1 MPITLFTALA
11 HVCTYVR
18 GAFGLEKLNN
28 HNNQNNFTMRKF
40 TLFFAALLVVLGIT
54 AQTTTYPEGYFDFAT
69 EYLTMEECGQGAT
82 FQDGMLIAIQHD
94 HSFHS
99 ESSEMHDHEGKF
111 LMMETMETYGV
122 HKLIMYDHL
131 SGLGAFTLVEADG
144 GFKLKAVRDGHWVG
158 ILNAEYDALKTTKD
172 ESRAGIY
179 NFVWHEGYGYSFD
192 CVNSSSS
199 SSSSYSLYVNT
210 KGGTVSMVGGPYPTN
225 DRLIDEEDKLYEQL
239 FFKVYQVS
247 NPKGVTKYVENAKVE
262 LTGPGGNVF
271 TTTHSGWSDFYE
283 FVQNSSVYGSTYNF
297 GVTLSNV
304 MYHEA
309 TNEITGNIHFPF
321 PVSGD
326 VVKIPVV
333 LNPATNADRRI
344 AANAA
349 GDGLEVQTKP
359 ANGWVQN
366 LNNQWGII
374 PHFVNGF
381 YLEYAIQN
389 VATGTYI
396 TVDASNNVTLGTGLY
411 YFDLTGGTSDGKITD
426 LRFKKKN
433 ATQYLYDNNG
443 TVGMNYY
450 ASEGAQFK
458 VDRVPANELSGEE
471 AKGFTRHYKD
481 KLFWDCGAIDWS
493 KAPKALLAALQD
505 GGHEGYDQG
514 GHTLYSAETGC
525 RVPKT
530 GDITVTFNYSSGTHM
545 LQILGVDVV
554 AANGTVLNSDYHVG
568 KAGNPSANN
577 KYTIKDIPAGENYTV
592 RYWVCDYSNGHDLT
606 KNQGNIKVTGA
617 DYYVKYSNAPANG
630 AWAANTTWFRMR
642 LFDTCERYIS
652 AQPAYMDADNYLKL
666 TNNTPPT
673 DYAGMWAIV
682 GDATNGYKFYNHAWG
697 PEYALKTTGSEGGAR
712 TFMAPV
718 AEATTYDIVSGV
730 KQDYE
735 YQFFV
740 KVHGSTN
747 NYLNKRG
754 DYLALWDSTDGL
766 GDQGSVMTFETVD
779 MEAFEANTTAI
790 KENLSPYWQP
800 WLVMPEIETIYND
813 FASLMKNRN
822 NLFSLLDGKVFKF
835 VNKAGNTRNGHLLGV
850 NASNKG
856 AGLAVTNTT
865 NDYLQFINNGD
876 GTFKLYHIATGRYLG
891 VPDGAV
897 TTTNASEAASYTYI
911 YQSNADNNKQRLTFV
926 TSGQT
931 LHLQNSLELMNYGS
945 TDSASWWEVAYGDE
959 AAQELGEVATEAQ
972 ALLAEINSEAYQ
984 ANIGLP
990 GTASAEAISQ
1000 YATAVQSLSGKSV
1013 ADAKAALQT
1022 AMQAVDNAEK
1032 VIYFPTDCYFTIT
1045 NKEGRGSVV
1054 YNPDATYKDGEAHYL
1069 WSSTALDNTNVNHL
1083 WGFFKD
1089 PATGEY
1095 YLYNVGAKL
1104 FAAPTGEGTGTPKYG
1119 SRGDTWVFSN
1129 EGAAITLEA
1138 MTSPYFHIQG
1148 DGKTMSI
1155 SNSYK
1160 GPVITYYKADDG
1172 GVPFRFE
1179 KSSVAV
1185 DPEVTAAIQ
1194 AVWEA
1199 GGGSYLETLAALDN
1213 TNIYGISCQRGPLAY
1228 VAGNDTHLST
1238 PAMGASAD
1246 VAANVKGNVN
1256 EQFAILRTENT
1267 RDGWYYLYSIAK
1279 QAFVSK
1285 DFSYSATP
1293 VCAVNFRDIKGNNA
1307 EYPWEVWF
1315 GDETGDTKLNVNT
1328 SAGVVLDSWVNFDA
1342 GNCFRI
1348 EYAETNVEKT
1358 AAALEAIVT
1367 YEAMVAE
1374 RNIAT
1379 EFLNAAPQG
1388 AVGYPTDAERKTLQD
1403 ALDNAT
1409 TAADVTTAL
1418 QAFKETASV
1427 NMPESGKAYVFTNV
1441 HHNGAKH
1448 YLNYT
1453 ESGLTLVARGEAA
1466 ANTLPASAKWYC
1478 RKLEDGRY
1486 VFVNNAGKYLVWRG
1500 KNVGANGTKGYLN
1513 EYETDWC
1520 PLTFDK
1526 MVNTGTNTGNVSNA
1540 ELFGYMAF
1548 GGKREEGKNSYFIT
1562 TWSADGTTF
1571 NQDGGW
1577 TMRYKASNHSTA
1589 FLVEEVSNYVL
1600 ANTKLTTVTEND
1612 GLLTGIEAGQTIGTF
1627 SAPYATVIPDG
1638 VTAYYAKSAEK
1649 AGMLNLK
1656 AVEGGVLPAGEGVV
1670 LIGESANVAQMLPVA
1685 GETVTELEEG
1695 LNQFANSATDDV
1707 VLGDNA
1713 YILSKTASEGIGIY
1727 KAAAGG
1733 KLQQGKAYLDFSAST
1748 VARFVLNFSGVT
1760 TDIEGA
1766 PTVAPSQQVI
1776 YDLSG
1781 RRVNAVTKGGI
1792 YIVNGKKMIIK

>member
-1 MPITLFTALA
+1 
-11 HVCTYVR
+11 
-18 GAFGLEKLNN
+18 
-28 HNNQNNFTMRKF
+28 MRKF
-40 TLFFAALLVVLGIT
+40 TLFFAALLVALGVQ
-54 AQTTTYPEGYFDFAT
+54 AQATIPEGYFEFAT
-69 EYLTMEECGQGAT
+69 EYLTMEECGKDAT
-82 FQDGMLIAIQHD
+82 FQNGMLIAIQHD

-99 ESSEMHDHEGKF
+99 ESSEMHEHEGKF
-111 LMMETMETYGV
+111 LMMETMEMWGV
-122 HKLIMYDHL
+122 HKMIMYDHL
-131 SGLGAFTLVEADG
+131 SGLGAFTLVKADG

-199 SSSSYSLYVNT
+199 SSYSLYVNT
-210 KGGTVSMVGGPYPTN
+210 KNGTVSMVGGPFPTN
-225 DRLIDEEDKLYEQL
+225 DRLIDEKDKLYEQL

-247 NPKGVTKYVENAKVE
+247 DPKGVTKYVENAKVE
-262 LTGPGGNVF
+262 LTGAGGNVF

-283 FVQNSSVYGSTYNF
+283 FVQNSAVYGSTENF
-297 GVTLSNV
+297 GVTLNNV

-309 TNEITGNIHFPF
+309 TNEITGNINFPF

-326 VVKIPVV
+326 VVRIPVV
-333 LNPATNADRRI
+333 LNPSMNVERRVAVNE
-344 AANAA
+344 AAN
-349 GDGLEVQTKP
+349 GFEVQTKP

-366 LNNQWGII
+366 LNNQWVII
-374 PHFVNGF
+374 PRFDGTN
-381 YLEYAIQN
+381 LEYAIQN
-389 VATGTYI
+389 VATGKYI
-396 TVDASNNVTLGTGLY
+396 TNPQYDQNVTLGGEPF
-411 YFDLTGGTSDGKITD
+411 YFRLSGTTKDGKVEK
-426 LRFKKKN
+426 LRFVSVINSGK
-433 ATQYLYDNNG
+433 AYLWDNNG
-443 TVGMNYY
+443 TFTSTTFTSYDGIN
-450 ASEGAQFK
+450 FK
-458 VDRVPANELSGEE
+458 VDRVPAAELSGED
-471 AKGFTRHYKD
+471 AKGFTRYYKD
-481 KLFWDCGAIDWS
+481 KLFWDCGATDWS
-493 KAPKALLAALQD
+493 KAPKALLAVLQE
-505 GGHEGYDQG
+505 GEHEGYDLG
-514 GHTLYSAETGC
+514 GHTLYAAETGC

-530 GDITVTFNYSSGTHM
+530 GDITVTFNYSGGGHM

-554 AANGTVLNSDYHVG
+554 AANGTVLNFDYHIGRAGDPKNSVG
-568 KAGNPSANN
+568 NT
-577 KYTIKDIPAGENYTV
+577 YTVTNIPAGENYTV

-606 KNQGNIKVTGA
+606 KNQGNIVVTGA
-617 DYYVKYSNAPANG
+617 DYYVKYSNAPTNG

-642 LFDTCERYIS
+642 LHDDCTRYIS
-652 AQPAYMDADNYLKL
+652 AQPAYMDTDNNLKL
-666 TNNTPPT
+666 TNDTPPT
-673 DYAGMWAIV
+673 DYAGMWAVV

-697 PEYALKTTGSEGGAR
+697 PEYALKTTGSGEGAR

-718 AEATTYDIVSGV
+718 AEATSYDVVSGS
-730 KQDYE
+730 DYKF
-735 YQFFV
+735 YV
-740 KVHGSTN
+740 KVHGSAN

-754 DYLALWDSTDGL
+754 DHLALWDDGRGL

-779 MEAFEANTTAI
+779 METFEANTTAI

-800 WLVMPEIETIYND
+800 WLVMPEIATIYND

-822 NLFSLLDGKVFKF
+822 NLFGLLDGKVFKF

-891 VPDGAV
+891 VPNGAV

-911 YQSNADNNKQRLTFV
+911 YQSHSDNNKQRLTFQ

-945 TDSASWWEVAYGDE
+945 ADSASWWEVAYGDE

-1054 YNPDATYKDGEAHYL
+1054 YNPDATDKDGEAHYL

-1083 WGFFKD
+1083 WGFFKN

-1095 YLYNVGAKL
+1095 YLYNVGAKQ

-1160 GPVITYYKADDG
+1160 GPVITFYTATDG

-1185 DPEVTAAIQ
+1185 DPEVTAAIL

-1213 TNIYGISCQRGPLAY
+1213 TNIYGISCQRAPLAY

-1238 PAMGASAD
+1238 PAVGASAD

-1256 EQFAILRTENT
+1256 EQFALLRTENT

-1293 VCAVNFRDIKGNNA
+1293 VCAVNFRDIKANNA

-1315 GDETGDTKLNVNT
+1315 GDETGDQKLNVNT
-1328 SAGVVLDSWVNFDA
+1328 SAGVVLDSWVDFA
-1342 GNCFRI
+1342 PGNCFRI

-1388 AVGYPTDAERKTLQD
+1388 AVGYPKDAEREALQT

-1441 HHNGAKH
+1441 HPAGGKK
-1448 YLNYT
+1448 YLNYA
-1453 ESGLTLVARGEAA
+1453 EGGLTMVARGDGA
-1466 ANTLPASAKWYC
+1466 ANALPASAKWYC
-1478 RKLEDGRY
+1478 RQLEDGRY
-1486 VFVNNAGKYLVWRG
+1486 VFVNNAGKYLVFKG
-1500 KNVGANGTKGYLN
+1500 LNDGTNSNKGYVDA
-1513 EYETDWC
+1513 YDETYS
-1520 PLTFDK
+1520 PITFVK
-1526 MVNTGTNTGNVSNA
+1526 MTTSSNTGSTKLEN
-1540 ELFGYMAF
+1540 LFGYVAF
-1548 GGKREEGKNSYFIT
+1548 GGRRTTNGYSAYFVT
-1562 TWSADGTTF
+1562 TSGGGF
-1571 NQDGGW
+1571 QQDSGW
-1577 TMRYKASNHSTA
+1577 TLRYDNNYSTA

-1600 ANTKLTTVTEND
+1600 ANTKLTTVTAND
-1612 GLLTGIEAGQTIGTF
+1612 GLLTGIDAGQTIGTF
-1627 SAPYATVIPDG
+1627 SAPYATVIPEG
-1638 VTAYYAKSAEK
+1638 VTAYYAKSAEV

-1656 AVEGGVLPAGEGVV
+1656 AVEGNVLPAGEGVV

-1685 GETVTELEEG
+1685 GEIVTAFEEG
-1695 LNQFANSATDDV
+1695 LNQFANSAYSDV

-1713 YILSKTASEGIGIY
+1713 YVLSKTTAEGIGIY
-1727 KAAAGG
+1727 KAATGG
-1733 KLQQGKAYLDFSAST
+1733 KLQQGKAYLDFGAST
-1748 VARFVLNFSGVT
+1748 VARFVLNFSGVA

>member
-1 MPITLFTALA
+1 M
-11 HVCTYVR
+11 
-18 GAFGLEKLNN
+18 
-28 HNNQNNFTMRKF
+28 
-40 TLFFAALLVVLGIT
+40 
-54 AQTTTYPEGYFDFAT
+54 
-69 EYLTMEECGQGAT
+69 
-82 FQDGMLIAIQHD
+82 
-94 HSFHS
+94 
-99 ESSEMHDHEGKF
+99 
-111 LMMETMETYGV
+111 
-122 HKLIMYDHL
+122 
-131 SGLGAFTLVEADG
+131 
-144 GFKLKAVRDGHWVG
+144 
-158 ILNAEYDALKTTKD
+158 
-172 ESRAGIY
+172 
-179 NFVWHEGYGYSFD
+179 
-192 CVNSSSS
+192 
-199 SSSSYSLYVNT
+199 
-210 KGGTVSMVGGPYPTN
+210 
-225 DRLIDEEDKLYEQL
+225 
-239 FFKVYQVS
+239 
-247 NPKGVTKYVENAKVE
+247 
-262 LTGPGGNVF
+262 
-271 TTTHSGWSDFYE
+271 
-283 FVQNSSVYGSTYNF
+283 
-297 GVTLSNV
+297 
-304 MYHEA
+304 
-309 TNEITGNIHFPF
+309 
-321 PVSGD
+321 
-326 VVKIPVV
+326 
-333 LNPATNADRRI
+333 
-344 AANAA
+344 
-349 GDGLEVQTKP
+349 
-359 ANGWVQN
+359 
-366 LNNQWGII
+366 
-374 PHFVNGF
+374 
-381 YLEYAIQN
+381 
-389 VATGTYI
+389 
-396 TVDASNNVTLGTGLY
+396 
-411 YFDLTGGTSDGKITD
+411 
-426 LRFKKKN
+426 
-433 ATQYLYDNNG
+433 
-443 TVGMNYY
+443 
-450 ASEGAQFK
+450 
-458 VDRVPANELSGEE
+458 
-471 AKGFTRHYKD
+471 
-481 KLFWDCGAIDWS
+481 FWDCGATDWS
-493 KAPKALLAALQD
+493 KAPKALLAVLQK
-505 GGHEGYDQG
+505 GEHEGYDLG
-514 GHTLYSAETGC
+514 GHTLYAAETGC

-530 GDITVTFNYSSGTHM
+530 GDITVTFNYSGGGHM

-554 AANGTVLNSDYHVG
+554 AANGTVLNFDYHIGRAGDPKNSVG
-568 KAGNPSANN
+568 NT
-577 KYTIKDIPAGENYTV
+577 YTVTNIPAGENYTV

-606 KNQGNIKVTGA
+606 KNQGNIVVTGA
-617 DYYVKYSNAPANG
+617 DYYVKYSNAPTNG

-642 LFDTCERYIS
+642 LHDDCTRYIS
-652 AQPAYMDADNYLKL
+652 AQPAYMDTDNNLKL
-666 TNNTPPT
+666 TNDTPPT
-673 DYAGMWAIV
+673 DYAGMWAVV

-697 PEYALKTTGSEGGAR
+697 PEYALKTTGSGEGAR

-718 AEATTYDIVSGV
+718 AEATSYDVVSGS
-730 KQDYE
+730 DYKF
-735 YQFFV
+735 YV
-740 KVHGSTN
+740 KVHGSAN

-754 DYLALWDSTDGL
+754 DHLALWDDGRGL

-779 MEAFEANTTAI
+779 METFEANTTAI

-800 WLVMPEIETIYND
+800 WLVMPEIATIYND

-822 NLFSLLDGKVFKF
+822 NLFGLLDGKVFKF

-891 VPDGAV
+891 VPNGAV

-911 YQSNADNNKQRLTFV
+911 YQSHSDNNKQRLTFQ

-945 TDSASWWEVAYGDE
+945 ADSASWWEVAYGDE
-959 AAQELGEVATEAQ
+959 ATQELGEVATEAQ
-972 ALLAEINSEAYQ
+972 ALLAEINSDAYQ

-990 GTASAEAISQ
+990 GTASAEVISQ

-1013 ADAKAALQT
+1013 ADAKVALQT

-1045 NKEGRGSVV
+1045 NKNGRGSVV
-1054 YNPDATYKDGEAHYL
+1054 YNHNATVKDGDAHFL
-1069 WSSTALDNTNVNHL
+1069 WHNTSVTNATENVNHL

-1095 YLYNVGAKL
+1095 YLYNVGAKQ
-1104 FAAPTGEGTGTPKYG
+1104 FAAPTGTGTYG
-1119 SRGDTWVFSN
+1119 NPGDTWIFSN

-1148 DGKTMSI
+1148 DGKTMSVSPEKEGSI
-1155 SNSYK
+1155 
-1160 GPVITYYKADDG
+1160 ITYYAAGDG

-1179 KSSVAV
+1179 KSSVEV

-1194 AVWEA
+1194 ALWEA

-1238 PAMGASAD
+1238 PAAGASAD

-1267 RDGWYYLYSIAK
+1267 SDGWYYLYSIAK

-1293 VCAVNFRDIKGNNA
+1293 VCAVNFRDIKGHNA

-1328 SAGVVLDSWVNFDA
+1328 SAGVVLDSWVDFA
-1342 GNCFRI
+1342 PGNCFRI

-1388 AVGYPTDAERKTLQD
+1388 AVGYPKDAEREALQT

-1441 HHNGAKH
+1441 HPAGGKK
-1448 YLNYT
+1448 YLNYA
-1453 ESGLTLVARGEAA
+1453 EGGLTMVARGDGA
-1466 ANTLPASAKWYC
+1466 ANALPASAKWYC
-1478 RKLEDGRY
+1478 RQLEDGRY
-1486 VFVNNAGKYLVWRG
+1486 VFVNNAGKYLVFKG
-1500 KNVGANGTKGYLN
+1500 FNDGTNSNKGYVDA
-1513 EYETDWC
+1513 YDETYS
-1520 PLTFDK
+1520 PITFVK
-1526 MVNTGTNTGNVSNA
+1526 MTTSSNTGSTKLEN
-1540 ELFGYMAF
+1540 LFGYVAF
-1548 GGKREEGKNSYFIT
+1548 GGRRTTNGYSAYFVT
-1562 TWSADGTTF
+1562 TSGGGF
-1571 NQDGGW
+1571 QQDSGW
-1577 TMRYKASNHSTA
+1577 TLRYDNNYSTA

-1600 ANTKLTTVTEND
+1600 ANTKLTTVTAND
-1612 GLLTGIEAGQTIGTF
+1612 GLLTGIDAGQTIGTF
-1627 SAPYATVIPDG
+1627 SAPYATVIPEG
-1638 VTAYYAKSAEK
+1638 VTAYYAKSAEV

-1656 AVEGGVLPAGEGVV
+1656 AVEGNVLPAGEGVV

-1685 GETVTELEEG
+1685 GEIVTAFEEG
-1695 LNQFANSATDDV
+1695 LNQFANSAYSDV

-1713 YILSKTASEGIGIY
+1713 YVLSKTTAEGIGIY
-1727 KAAAGG
+1727 KAATGG
-1733 KLQQGKAYLDFSAST
+1733 KLQQGKAYLDFGAST
-1748 VARFVLNFSGVT
+1748 VARFVLNFSGVA

>member
-1 MPITLFTALA
+1 
-11 HVCTYVR
+11 
-18 GAFGLEKLNN
+18 
-28 HNNQNNFTMRKF
+28 
-40 TLFFAALLVVLGIT
+40 
-54 AQTTTYPEGYFDFAT
+54 
-69 EYLTMEECGQGAT
+69 MEECGKDAT

-111 LMMETMETYGV
+111 LMMETMETFGV

-199 SSSSYSLYVNT
+199 SSYSLYVNT

-225 DRLIDEEDKLYEQL
+225 DRLIDEKDKLYEQL

-283 FVQNSSVYGSTYNF
+283 FVQNSSVYNSTENF

-326 VVKIPVV
+326 VVRIPVV
-333 LNPATNADRRI
+333 LNPSMNVDRRI
-344 AANAA
+344 AVNAA
-349 GDGLEVQTKP
+349 EDGFEVQTKP

-374 PHFVNGF
+374 PHFDGTN
-381 YLEYAIQN
+381 LEYAIQN
-389 VATGTYI
+389 VATGKYI
-396 TVDASNNVTLGTGLY
+396 TNPQYDQNVTLGDEPF
-411 YFDLTGGTSDGKITD
+411 YFRLSGTTKDGKVEK
-426 LRFKKKN
+426 LRFVAMINSGK
-433 ATQYLYDNNG
+433 AYLWDNNG
-443 TVGMNYY
+443 TFTSTIYTSYDGIN
-450 ASEGAQFK
+450 FK
-458 VDRVPANELSGEE
+458 VDRVPANELSGAD
-471 AKGFTRHYKD
+471 AKGFTRYYKD
-481 KLFWDCGAIDWS
+481 KLFWDCGATDWS
-493 KAPKALLAALQD
+493 KAPKTLLAALQD

-514 GHTLYSAETGC
+514 GHTLYAAETGC

-568 KAGNPSANN
+568 KAGNPSKDNV
-577 KYTIKDIPAGENYTV
+577 YTLEDIPAGENYTV

-606 KNQGNIKVTGA
+606 KNQGNIVVTGA

-642 LFDTCERYIS
+642 LHDDCTRYIS
-652 AQPAYMDADNYLKL
+652 AQPAYMDTDNYLKL
-666 TNNTPPT
+666 TNDTPPT
-673 DYAGMWAIV
+673 DYAGMWAVV
-682 GDATNGYKFYNHAWG
+682 GNATNGYKFYNRAWG

-730 KQDYE
+730 KTGYE

-835 VNKAGNTRNGHLLGV
+835 VNKAGNSRNGHLLGV

-891 VPDGAV
+891 VPNGAV
-897 TTTNASEAASYTYI
+897 TTTNASEAASYTYT

-959 AAQELGEVATEAQ
+959 AAQELGEMATEAQ
-972 ALLAEINSEAYQ
+972 ALLAEINSDAYQ

-1160 GPVITYYKADDG
+1160 GPVITYYKVGDG

-1228 VAGNDTHLST
+1228 VEGNDTHLST
-1238 PAMGASAD
+1238 PAKGANAD

-1256 EQFAILRTENT
+1256 EQFALLRTENT
-1267 RDGWYYLYSIAK
+1267 SDGWYYLYSIAK

-1293 VCAVNFRDIKGNNA
+1293 VCAVNFRDIKGYNA

-1328 SAGVVLDSWVNFDA
+1328 SAGVVLDSWVNFDS

-1388 AVGYPTDAERKTLQD
+1388 AVGYPTDAERGILQT

-1409 TAADVTTAL
+1409 TVADVTTAL
-1418 QAFKETASV
+1418 QAFKETATV

-1441 HHNGAKH
+1441 HPAGGKK

-1453 ESGLTLVARGEAA
+1453 KDGLTLEARGEVA
-1466 ANTLPASAKWYC
+1466 ANALPATAKWYC
-1478 RKLEDGRY
+1478 RQLQDGRY
-1486 VFVNNAGKYLVWRG
+1486 VFVNNAGKYLVFKG
-1500 KNVGANGTKGYLN
+1500 SGDGTNDNKGYVDAYDDTYSPITVMKMKLN
-1513 EYETDWC
+1513 GGST
-1520 PLTFDK
+1520 
-1526 MVNTGTNTGNVSNA
+1526 TGTLA
-1540 ELFGYMAF
+1540 DMFGFVAV
-1548 GGKREEGKNSYFIT
+1548 GGKRQSGYNAAFVVTAGGGFEQDSGNMYFRYTNSF
-1562 TWSADGTTF
+1562 
-1571 NQDGGW
+1571 
-1577 TMRYKASNHSTA
+1577 STA

-1600 ANTKLTTVTEND
+1600 ANTKLTTVTVND
-1612 GLLTGIEAGQTIGTF
+1612 RLLTGIEADQTIGTF
-1627 SAPYATVIPDG
+1627 SAPYATVIPGG
-1638 VTAYYAKSAEK
+1638 VTAYYAKSANSAEED
-1649 AGMLNLK
+1649 GMLNLK
-1656 AVEGGVLPAGEGVV
+1656 AVEGNVLPAGEGVV
-1670 LIGESANVAQMLPVA
+1670 LIGGKSVNVAQMLPVA
-1685 GETVTELEEG
+1685 GETVTAFEEG
-1695 LNQFANSATDDV
+1695 LNKFANSANSDV
-1707 VLGDNA
+1707 ELGDNA
-1713 YILSKTASEGIGIY
+1713 YILAKTADEGIGIY
-1727 KAAAGG
+1727 KAATGG

-1748 VARFVLNFSGVT
+1748 VARFVLNFSGVA